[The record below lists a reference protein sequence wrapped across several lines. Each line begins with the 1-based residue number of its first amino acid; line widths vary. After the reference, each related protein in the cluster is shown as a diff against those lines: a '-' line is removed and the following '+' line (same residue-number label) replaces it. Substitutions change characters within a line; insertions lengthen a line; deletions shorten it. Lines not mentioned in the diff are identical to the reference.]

1 MFRLLVFVA
10 GALAVLAADNPWDK
24 VRELKSGTELR
35 IIKRGGKPP
44 LLATMD
50 EATADRL
57 LVVVKNEQVAI
68 EKEDIDR
75 LDYRPVKSGR
85 FTKETKTTTTDTT
98 GQTPVGPTP
107 QGTRRGPGSSTST
120 NFGMSSKPD
129 FETIY
134 RRTAAPK

>member
-1 MFRLLVFVA
+1 MFRLLLFVA
-10 GALAVLAADNPWDK
+10 SALAGLAADNPWDK

-44 LLATMD
+44 VLATMD

-68 EKEDIDR
+68 DKDDIDR
-75 LDYRPVKSGR
+75 LDYRPVKTGR

-107 QGTRRGPGSSTST
+107 RGTGGGPGTSTST
-120 NFGMSSKPD
+120 NFGISSKPD

-134 RRTAAPK
+134 RRTTAPK

>member
-1 MFRLLVFVA
+1 MYRALLFVA
-10 GALAVLAADNPWDK
+10 GALTVLAADNPWDK

-35 IIKRGGKPP
+35 IIKKGGKPP

-68 EKEDIDR
+68 EKDDIDR
-75 LDYRPVKSGR
+75 LDYRPVKTGR
-85 FTKETKTTTTDTT
+85 FTKETKTTATDTT

-107 QGTRRGPGSSTST
+107 QGTRGGPGSSTST
-120 NFGMSSKPD
+120 NFGISSKPD

-134 RRTAAPK
+134 RRTTAPK

>member
-1 MFRLLVFVA
+1 MLRALLFAA
-10 GALAVLAADNPWDK
+10 GALTVFAADNPWDK

-35 IIKRGGKPP
+35 IIKKGGKPP

-68 EKEDIDR
+68 DKDDIDR

-107 QGTRRGPGSSTST
+107 QGTRGGPGSSTST
-120 NFGMSSKPD
+120 NFGISSKPD

-134 RRTAAPK
+134 RRTTAPK